1 MKILQAFN
9 HLKSIRANLRFII
22 NTRECSVKGIEQDIE
37 FLKKLFDDNLEF
49 FTAEEQ
55 NKLINLI
62 QKLVLIRDMK
72 KAS

>member
-1 MKILQAFN
+1 MKFLQALN
-9 HLKSIRANLRFII
+9 HIKSIRANLRFIV

-37 FLKKLFDDNLEF
+37 FLKQLLNNNLEF
-49 FTAEEQ
+49 FSAEEQ
-55 NKLINLI
+55 NKLVNLI